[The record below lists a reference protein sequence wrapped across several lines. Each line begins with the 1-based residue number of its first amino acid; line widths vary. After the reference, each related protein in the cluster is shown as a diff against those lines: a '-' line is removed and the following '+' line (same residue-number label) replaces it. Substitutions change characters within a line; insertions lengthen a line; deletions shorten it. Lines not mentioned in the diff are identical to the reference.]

1 MATDIKDVE
10 TAKRE
15 GATALFGEKYGD
27 SVRVVSMGNVSKELC
42 GGTHVQATGQIGL
55 FHIVEESSIA
65 SGVRR
70 IEAITGLESL
80 RLLKWSEEQL
90 SQVAALLKSNRE
102 SVIERLRVLIDTAA
116 DLQTRLASLAAGQA
130 QLKAG
135 LILETA
141 LAREGGLKWNVH
153 TLGDT
158 DKKSFNDIFNAISD
172 AIKRQKLDAAFIVL
186 GGIADGAVMLAACA
200 GNVAV
205 KYDLNCGEIVKAAS
219 TIVAGSG
226 GGSPFRAQA
235 GGKEPGKLAGA
246 LAEATRLI
254 TEKVKAIP

>member
-1 MATDIKDVE
+1 MGSENLIVATDIKDVE

-116 DLQTRLASLAAGQA
+116 DLQTRLASVAAWQA
-130 QLKAG
+130 QL
-135 LILETA
+135 ES
-141 LAREGGLKWNVH
+141 RPH
-153 TLGDT
+153 
-158 DKKSFNDIFNAISD
+158 S
-172 AIKRQKLDAAFIVL
+172 RRR
-186 GGIADGAVMLAACA
+186 
-200 GNVAV
+200 
-205 KYDLNCGEIVKAAS
+205 AS
-219 TIVAGSG
+219 A
-226 GGSPFRAQA
+226 
-235 GGKEPGKLAGA
+235 GKEG
-246 LAEATRLI
+246 
-254 TEKVKAIP
+254 